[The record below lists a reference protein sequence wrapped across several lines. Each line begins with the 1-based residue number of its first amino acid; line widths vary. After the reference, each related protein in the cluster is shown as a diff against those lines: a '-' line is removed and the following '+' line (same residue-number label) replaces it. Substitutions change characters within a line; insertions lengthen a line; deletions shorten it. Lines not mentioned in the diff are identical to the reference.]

1 MDKGFWKEVV
11 LTQGG
16 QVPVVLYHHVPVQFP
31 LTRVQAFPL
40 LLSEVYGHILECQPS
55 LKYKVHMPYGCG
67 RLPYVTQDETSKRNG
82 FDSGEYLVLHKNKI
96 FHTNILYHISNPRKK
111 EDGVRFTKPL

>member
-1 MDKGFWKEVV
+1 MKPFFLNSEITYYPLESTDLKILWEAENFRRHSRNDRTKTKWVDKGFWKAVI

-31 LTRVQAFPL
+31 LTEVQAFPL

-55 LKYKVHMPYGCG
+55 LKYKVQMPCG
-67 RLPYVTQDETSKRNG
+67 HGKTS
-82 FDSGEYLVLHKNKI
+82 
-96 FHTNILYHISNPRKK
+96 
-111 EDGVRFTKPL
+111 